1 MGDIDIEIT
10 GQAPKYSTNEDVAD
24 RRHTEKEKKSKPPE
38 VVGPITIFRYAD
50 GLDIT
55 LMVFGTIAAVIN
67 GVCLPLMSL
76 VFGEMSDGFVSG
88 CISQENL
95 SSSLNCN
102 QSQVP
107 FEEQMTMFA
116 LYYVGIGVT
125 ALVFGYLQISFWVLA
140 AARQT
145 KKIRKTF
152 FHAILGQELSWFDVS
167 NSGELN
173 TRLNEDINKIN
184 DGIGD
189 KVVQLFQNMSTFIVG
204 IVIGFVKGWKL
215 TLVILATSPLVMM
228 SAAFFS
234 KMIITL
240 TSKELTAYAKAGAVA
255 EEVLSSVRT
264 VVAFGGQ
271 EKEINRYTSKLGEA
285 KVLGIKKAIASK
297 LSLGFL
303 YLIINGCYGLG
314 FWYGTTLILDE
325 NTDYTIG
332 TVLAVFFCVTFSSY
346 CLGTAAPHFETFSIA
361 RGAAFKIFKI
371 IDQKPAID
379 SFSSDGHKLDHIKG
393 ILEFNNVQFSYPS
406 RPDVQVLK
414 GLTLKIDCGQT
425 VALVGS
431 SGCGKSTTVQLLQ
444 RFYDPQEGVIT
455 VDGHDIKSLNVRH
468 YREFIGVVSQEP
480 VLFGTTIRNNIRYGR
495 EDVTD
500 EEIENAA
507 KEANAYNFIMDFPDK
522 FNTLVGERG
531 AQMSGGQKQRIAIA
545 RALVRNPKILLL
557 DEATS
562 ALDTESESVVQAAL
576 EKASKGRT
584 TLVIAHRLSTIRT
597 ANLIVAIADGAVAEE
612 GTHVE
617 LMAKRGLYYSLAT
630 AQSIKTTENSEES
643 TETMTI
649 KDHEEASPINGL
661 ISKRA
666 SIKHIPEKGAEEE
679 ATPEEQDLPKVS
691 FLQLFRLNKS
701 EWPFILLGTLAAII
715 NGAGHPIFCIIFAKI
730 ITIFSIKDDTERIQ
744 HEANIFSIIFAV
756 IGVVY
761 FIACFLQGF
770 LYGRSGEILTMR
782 LRHMA
787 FKAMLRQDISWFDDK
802 KNSTGALTTRLAT
815 DAAQIQTAT
824 GSRLGVIAQ
833 NISSMGLSA
842 IISFIYGWEMTLLI
856 LVMAPVLAVTGMLE
870 TSALIGFANQD
881 KKELQQ
887 AGKVATE
894 AVENI
899 RTVVSLTRENTFEQ
913 MYEENLQKPYRNA
926 QKKAQIYGSCYA
938 FSQAF
943 MYFTYAAGFRF
954 GAYLITVGRMTPEGV
969 FTVFSAI
976 TYGAMAL
983 GEMLTFA
990 PEYAKAKSGA
1000 AHLFAL
1006 FERTPAIDSYSQEGD
1021 KPATFKGNLEF
1032 CEVSFTYSSRPDVPI
1047 LQGLSLQI
1055 ERGQTVAFVG
1065 SSGCGKSTSVQLLQ
1079 RFYDPLTGQVLFD
1092 GIDAKH
1098 LNIQWLRSQI
1108 GIVSQEPVLFDCS
1121 IAENIAYG
1129 DNSRNVPLDDIQEVA
1144 KAANIHSFIEEL
1156 PEKYNTRVGNK
1167 GTQLSG
1173 GQKQRIAIA
1182 RALLRQPKL
1191 LLLDEATSALDNAS
1205 EKVVQ
1210 QALDQARKG
1219 RTCIVIAHR
1228 LSTVQNADVIV
1239 VINNGKIIEQGT
1251 HHQLMAKREAYF
1263 NLVNAQTQL

>member
-1 MGDIDIEIT
+1 FYLSGDT
-10 GQAPKYSTNEDVAD
+10 
-24 RRHTEKEKKSKPPE
+24 KKKKKKANHLKLL
-38 VVGPITIFRYAD
+38 FRYAD

-55 LMVFGTIAAVIN
+55 LMVFGTIAAVLN

-76 VFGEMSDGFVSG
+76 VFGEMSDGFLP
-88 CISQENL
+88 Q
-95 SSSLNCN
+95 LN
-102 QSQVP
+102 
-107 FEEQMTMFA
+107 FIYLFIFLRFA
-116 LYYVGIGVT
+116 LYYVGIGAT

-152 FHAILGQELSWFDVS
+152 FHAILGQELSWFDTS

-173 TRLNEDINKIN
+173 TRLTEDINKIN

-189 KVVQLFQNMSTFIVG
+189 KVAQLFQNMSTFTVG
-204 IVIGFVKGWKL
+204 IVIGFLKGWKL
-215 TLVILATSPLVMM
+215 TLVILSTSPLVVL
-228 SAAFFS
+228 SAAFCS

-271 EKEINRYTSKLGEA
+271 EKEINRYTSNLGEA
-285 KVLGIKKAIASK
+285 KNLGIKKAIASK
-297 LSLGFL
+297 LSVGFL

-325 NTDYTIG
+325 NTGYSIG
-332 TVLAVFFCVTFSSY
+332 TVLAVSVIFLHQS
-346 CLGTAAPHFETFSIA
+346 PHFETFSIA
-361 RGAAFKIFKI
+361 RGAAFKVFKI
-371 IDQKPAID
+371 IDQKPTID

-393 ILEFNNVQFSYPS
+393 TLEFNNVQFSYPS

-431 SGCGKSTTVQLLQ
+431 SGCGKSTMVQLLQ

-455 VDGHDIKSLNVRH
+455 VDGHDIKSLNLRH

-507 KEANAYNFIMDFPDK
+507 KEANAYDFIMEFPDK

-597 ANLIVAIADGAVAEE
+597 ANVIVAIADGAVAEV
-612 GTHVE
+612 GTHSE
-617 LMAKRGLYYSLAT
+617 LMEKRGLYYSLAT
-630 AQSIKTTENSEES
+630 AQSIKTEDHEES
-643 TETMTI
+643 TETITL
-649 KDHEEASPINGL
+649 KDHEEVFPINGL

-666 SIKHIPEKGAEEE
+666 SIKHVPQKEAEEE
-679 ATPEEQDLPKVS
+679 AEHLPKVS
-691 FLQLFRLNKS
+691 FLKLFRLNKS
-701 EWPFILLGTLAAII
+701 EWPFIALGTLAAVIS
-715 NGAGHPIFCIIFAKI
+715 GACHPIFSIIFAKI
-730 ITIFSIKDDTERIQ
+730 ITIFSIKDDPERIQ
-744 HEANIFSIIFAV
+744 HEANIFSITFAV
-756 IGVVY
+756 IGGVC
-761 FIACFLQGF
+761 FITWFLQGF

-787 FKAMLRQDISWFDDK
+787 FKAMLRQEISWFDDK
-802 KNSTGALTTRLAT
+802 KNNTGALTTRLAT
-815 DAAQIQTAT
+815 EAAQIQTAT

-833 NISSMGLSA
+833 NISSMGLSV

-870 TSALIGFANQD
+870 TSALTGFANRD
-881 KKELQQ
+881 KKELQR

-899 RTVVSLTRENTFEQ
+899 RTVASLTRESTFEQ

-943 MYFTYAAGFRF
+943 MYFTYAASFRL
-954 GAYLITVGRMTPEGV
+954 GAYLITKLLCFPSYR
-969 FTVFSAI
+969 VFSAI

-983 GEMLTFA
+983 GETLTFA

-1006 FERTPAIDSYSQEGD
+1006 FERTPAIDSYSQEGE
-1021 KPATFKGNLEF
+1021 KPATFRGGLEF
-1032 CEVSFTYSSRPDVPI
+1032 REVSFTYSSRPDVPI

-1092 GIDAKH
+1092 GINAKH

-1121 IAENIAYG
+1121 ITENIAYG
-1129 DNSRNVPLDDIQEVA
+1129 DNSRNVPLDEIQEVA

-1156 PEKYNTRVGNK
+1156 PEKYNTRVGDK

-1182 RALLRQPKL
+1182 RALLRQPKI
-1191 LLLDEATSALDNAS
+1191 LLLDEATSALDNES

-1251 HHQLMAKREAYF
+1251 HQQLMAKREAYF

>member
-1 MGDIDIEIT
+1 MEDIDIEIA
-10 GQAPKYSTNEDVAD
+10 GQAPKYSSNVDVDD
-24 RRHTEKEKKSKPPE
+24 RKHKEKEEKSKPSE
-38 VVGPITIFRYAD
+38 IVGPITIFRYAD

-55 LMVFGTIAAVIN
+55 LMVFGTIAAVLN

-88 CISQENL
+88 CISQESL
-95 SSSLNCN
+95 PSSLSCN

-107 FEEQMTMFA
+107 FEEQMTEFA
-116 LYYVGIGVT
+116 LYYVGIGTT

-152 FHAILGQELSWFDVS
+152 FHAILGQELSWFDSS

-173 TRLNEDINKIN
+173 TRLTEDINKIN

-189 KVVQLFQNMSTFIVG
+189 KVAQLFQNMSTFTVG
-204 IVIGFVKGWKL
+204 IVIGFLKGWKL
-215 TLVILATSPLVMM
+215 TLVILSTSPLVVL
-228 SAAFFS
+228 SAAFCS

-271 EKEINRYTSKLGEA
+271 EKEINRYTSNLGEA
-285 KVLGIKKAIASK
+285 KNLGIKKAIASK
-297 LSLGFL
+297 LSVGFL

-325 NTDYTIG
+325 NTGYSVG

-361 RGAAFKIFKI
+361 RGAAFKVFKI
-371 IDQKPAID
+371 IDQKPTID

-393 ILEFNNVQFSYPS
+393 ALEFNNVQFSYPS
-406 RPDVQVLK
+406 RPDVQ
-414 GLTLKIDCGQT
+414 
-425 VALVGS
+425 
-431 SGCGKSTTVQLLQ
+431 
-444 RFYDPQEGVIT
+444 IT
-455 VDGHDIKSLNVRH
+455 VDGHDIKSLNLRH

-507 KEANAYNFIMDFPDK
+507 KEANAYDFIMEFPDK

-597 ANLIVAIADGAVAEE
+597 ANVIVAIADGAVAEV
-612 GTHVE
+612 GTHSE
-617 LMAKRGLYYSLAT
+617 LMEKRGLYYSLAT
-630 AQSIKTTENSEES
+630 AQSIKTEDHEES
-643 TETMTI
+643 TETITL
-649 KDHEEASPINGL
+649 KDHEEAFPINGL
-661 ISKRA
+661 ISNRA
-666 SIKHIPEKGAEEE
+666 SIKHVPQKEAEEE
-679 ATPEEQDLPKVS
+679 AAPEEEHLPKVS
-691 FLQLFRLNKS
+691 FLKLFRLNKS
-701 EWPFILLGTLAAII
+701 EWPFIALGTLAAVIS
-715 NGAGHPIFCIIFAKI
+715 GACHPIFSIIFAKI
-730 ITIFSIKDDTERIQ
+730 ITIFSIKDDPERIR
-744 HEANIFSIIFAV
+744 HEANIFSITFAV
-756 IGVVY
+756 IGGVC
-761 FIACFLQGF
+761 FITWFLQGF

-787 FKAMLRQDISWFDDK
+787 FKAMLRQEISWFDDK
-802 KNSTGALTTRLAT
+802 KNNTGALTTRLAT
-815 DAAQIQTAT
+815 EAAQIQTAT

-833 NISSMGLSA
+833 NISSMGLSV

-870 TSALIGFANQD
+870 TSALTGFANRD
-881 KKELQQ
+881 KKELQR

-899 RTVVSLTRENTFEQ
+899 RTVASLTRESTFEQ

-943 MYFTYAAGFRF
+943 MYFTYAASFRF

-983 GEMLTFA
+983 GETLTFA

-1006 FERTPAIDSYSQEGD
+1006 FERTPAIDSYSQEGE
-1021 KPATFKGNLEF
+1021 KPATFRGGLEF
-1032 CEVSFTYSSRPDVPI
+1032 REVSFTYSSRPDVPI

-1092 GIDAKH
+1092 GINAKH

-1129 DNSRNVPLDDIQEVA
+1129 DNSRNVPLDEIQEVA

-1156 PEKYNTRVGNK
+1156 PEKYNTRVGDK

-1182 RALLRQPKL
+1182 RALLRQPKI
-1191 LLLDEATSALDNAS
+1191 LLLDEATSALDNES

-1251 HHQLMAKREAYF
+1251 HQQLMAKREAYF

>member
-1 MGDIDIEIT
+1 
-10 GQAPKYSTNEDVAD
+10 
-24 RRHTEKEKKSKPPE
+24 
-38 VVGPITIFRYAD
+38 
-50 GLDIT
+50 
-55 LMVFGTIAAVIN
+55 MVFGTIAAVLN

-88 CISQENL
+88 FPFLPSCHNL
-95 SSSLNCN
+95 I
-102 QSQVP
+102 
-107 FEEQMTMFA
+107 FFFKGFA
-116 LYYVGIGVT
+116 LYYVGIGTT

-152 FHAILGQELSWFDVS
+152 FHAILGQELSWFDSS

-173 TRLNEDINKIN
+173 TRLTEDINKIN

-189 KVVQLFQNMSTFIVG
+189 KVAQLFQNMSTFTVG
-204 IVIGFVKGWKL
+204 IVIGFLKGWKL
-215 TLVILATSPLVMM
+215 TLVILSTSPLVVL
-228 SAAFFS
+228 SAAFCS

-271 EKEINRYTSKLGEA
+271 EKEINRYTSNLGEA
-285 KVLGIKKAIASK
+285 KNLGIKKAIASK
-297 LSLGFL
+297 LSVGFL

-325 NTDYTIG
+325 NTGYSVG
-332 TVLAVFFCVTFSSY
+332 TVLAVSVIFLHQFCFTS
-346 CLGTAAPHFETFSIA
+346 TN
-361 RGAAFKIFKI
+361 
-371 IDQKPAID
+371 KPTID

-393 ILEFNNVQFSYPS
+393 ALEFNNVQFSYPS

-431 SGCGKSTTVQLLQ
+431 SGCGKSTMVQLLQ

-455 VDGHDIKSLNVRH
+455 VDGHDIKSLNLRH

-507 KEANAYNFIMDFPDK
+507 KEANAYDFIMEFPDK

-597 ANLIVAIADGAVAEE
+597 ANVIVAIADGAVAEV
-612 GTHVE
+612 GTHSE
-617 LMAKRGLYYSLAT
+617 LMEKRGLYYSLAA
-630 AQSIKTTENSEES
+630 AQVPY
-643 TETMTI
+643 
-649 KDHEEASPINGL
+649 KDTKE
-661 ISKRA
+661 
-666 SIKHIPEKGAEEE
+666 
-679 ATPEEQDLPKVS
+679 
-691 FLQLFRLNKS
+691 
-701 EWPFILLGTLAAII
+701 
-715 NGAGHPIFCIIFAKI
+715 
-730 ITIFSIKDDTERIQ
+730 
-744 HEANIFSIIFAV
+744 
-756 IGVVY
+756 
-761 FIACFLQGF
+761 
-770 LYGRSGEILTMR
+770 
-782 LRHMA
+782 
-787 FKAMLRQDISWFDDK
+787 ISWFDDK
-802 KNSTGALTTRLAT
+802 KNNTGALTTRLAT
-815 DAAQIQTAT
+815 EAAQIQTAT

-833 NISSMGLSA
+833 NISSMGLSV

-870 TSALIGFANQD
+870 TSALTGFANRD
-881 KKELQQ
+881 KKELQR

-899 RTVVSLTRENTFEQ
+899 RTVASLTRESTFEQ

-943 MYFTYAAGFRF
+943 MYFTYAASFRF

-983 GEMLTFA
+983 GETLTFA

-1006 FERTPAIDSYSQEGD
+1006 FERTPAIDSYSQEGE
-1021 KPATFKGNLEF
+1021 KPATFRGGLEF
-1032 CEVSFTYSSRPDVPI
+1032 REVSFTYSSRPDVPI

-1092 GIDAKH
+1092 GINAKH

-1129 DNSRNVPLDDIQEVA
+1129 DNSRNVPLDEIQEVA

-1156 PEKYNTRVGNK
+1156 PEKYNTRVGDK

-1182 RALLRQPKL
+1182 RALLRQPKI
-1191 LLLDEATSALDNAS
+1191 LLLDEATSALDNES

-1251 HHQLMAKREAYF
+1251 HQQLMAKREAYF

>member
-1 MGDIDIEIT
+1 FYLSGDT
-10 GQAPKYSTNEDVAD
+10 Q
-24 RRHTEKEKKSKPPE
+24 KKKKKANHLKSL
-38 VVGPITIFRYAD
+38 FRYAD

-55 LMVFGTIAAVIN
+55 LMVFGTIAAILN

-76 VFGEMSDGFVSG
+76 VFGEMSDGFLPQLK
-88 CISQENL
+88 IL
-95 SSSLNCN
+95 FFLR
-102 QSQVP
+102 
-107 FEEQMTMFA
+107 FA
-116 LYYVGIGVT
+116 LYYVGIGAT

-152 FHAILGQELSWFDVS
+152 FHAILGQELSWFDSS

-173 TRLNEDINKIN
+173 TRLTEDINKIN

-189 KVVQLFQNMSTFIVG
+189 KVAQLFQNMSTFTVG

-215 TLVILATSPLVMM
+215 TLVILSTSPLVVI
-228 SAAFFS
+228 SAAFCS

-271 EKEINRYTSKLGEA
+271 EKEINSKLGEA
-285 KVLGIKKAIASK
+285 KNLGIKKAIASK

-325 NTDYTIG
+325 NTGYSIG
-332 TVLAVFFCVTFSSY
+332 TVLAVSIFFCVTFSSY

-361 RGAAFKIFKI
+361 RGAAFKVFKI
-371 IDQKPAID
+371 IDQKPTID

-393 ILEFNNVQFSYPS
+393 TLEFNNVQFSYPS

-431 SGCGKSTTVQLLQ
+431 SGCGKSTMVQLLQ

-455 VDGHDIKSLNVRH
+455 VDGHDITSLNLRH

-507 KEANAYNFIMDFPDK
+507 KEANAYDFIMEFPDK

-597 ANLIVAIADGAVAEE
+597 ANVIVAIAGGAVAEV
-612 GTHVE
+612 GTHTE
-617 LMAKRGLYYSLAT
+617 LMEKRGLVKGFFVLVWVGLVGLWVFVLILKRFSSSVVN
-630 AQSIKTTENSEES
+630 QRNSSREIRTFLKGDVYQRLFQWEE
-643 TETMTI
+643 
-649 KDHEEASPINGL
+649 H
-661 ISKRA
+661 
-666 SIKHIPEKGAEEE
+666 
-679 ATPEEQDLPKVS
+679 LPKVS
-691 FLQLFRLNKS
+691 FLKLFRLNKS
-701 EWPFILLGTLAAII
+701 EWPFIALGTLAAVIS
-715 NGAGHPIFCIIFAKI
+715 GACHPIFSIIFAKI
-730 ITIFSIKDDTERIQ
+730 ITIFSIKDDPESIQ
-744 HEANIFSIIFAV
+744 HEANIFSITFAV
-756 IGVVY
+756 IGGVC
-761 FIACFLQGF
+761 FITWFLQGF

-787 FKAMLRQDISWFDDK
+787 FKAMLRQEISWFDDK
-802 KNSTGALTTRLAT
+802 KNNTGALTTRLAT
-815 DAAQIQTAT
+815 EAAQIQTAT

-833 NISSMGLSA
+833 NISSMGLSV

-870 TSALIGFANQD
+870 TSALTGFANRD
-881 KKELQQ
+881 KKELQR

-899 RTVVSLTRENTFEQ
+899 RTVASLTRESTFEQ

-943 MYFTYAAGFRF
+943 MYFTYAASFRF

-983 GEMLTFA
+983 GETLTFA

-1006 FERTPAIDSYSQEGD
+1006 FERTPAIDSYSEEGE
-1021 KPATFKGNLEF
+1021 KPATFRGGLEF
-1032 CEVSFTYSSRPDVPI
+1032 REVSFTYSSRPDVPI
-1047 LQGLSLQI
+1047 LQGLSLQV

-1079 RFYDPLTGQVLFD
+1079 RFYDPLTGQVLLD
-1092 GIDAKH
+1092 GINAKH

-1129 DNSRNVPLDDIQEVA
+1129 DNSRNVPLDEIQEVA

-1156 PEKYNTRVGNK
+1156 PEKYNTRVGDK

-1182 RALLRQPKL
+1182 RALLRQPKI
-1191 LLLDEATSALDNAS
+1191 LLLDEATSALDNES

-1228 LSTVQNADVIV
+1228 LSTVQNADLIV

-1251 HHQLMAKREAYF
+1251 HQQLMAKREAYF

>member
-1 MGDIDIEIT
+1 EI
-10 GQAPKYSTNEDVAD
+10 
-24 RRHTEKEKKSKPPE
+24 
-38 VVGPITIFRYAD
+38 VGPITIFRYAD

-55 LMVFGTIAAVIN
+55 LMVFGTIAAILN

-88 CISQENL
+88 LIINFGSL
-95 SSSLNCN
+95 SSKLP
-102 QSQVP
+102 QLKIL
-107 FEEQMTMFA
+107 FFLRFA
-116 LYYVGIGVT
+116 LYYVGIGAT

-152 FHAILGQELSWFDVS
+152 FHAILGQELSWFDSS

-173 TRLNEDINKIN
+173 TRLTEDINKIN

-189 KVVQLFQNMSTFIVG
+189 KVAQLFQNMSTFTVG

-215 TLVILATSPLVMM
+215 TLVILSTSPLVVI
-228 SAAFFS
+228 SAAFCS

-271 EKEINRYTSKLGEA
+271 EKEINRSDSLNREA
-285 KVLGIKKAIASK
+285 KNLGIKKAIASK

-325 NTDYTIG
+325 NTGYSIG
-332 TVLAVFFCVTFSSY
+332 TVLAVSIFFCVTFSSY

-361 RGAAFKIFKI
+361 RGAAFKVFKI
-371 IDQKPAID
+371 IDQKPTID

-393 ILEFNNVQFSYPS
+393 TLEFNNVQFSYPS

-431 SGCGKSTTVQLLQ
+431 SGCGKSTMVQLLQ

-455 VDGHDIKSLNVRH
+455 VDGHDITSLNLRH

-507 KEANAYNFIMDFPDK
+507 KEANAYDFIMEFPDK

-597 ANLIVAIADGAVAEE
+597 ANVIVAIAGGAVAEV
-612 GTHVE
+612 GTHTE
-617 LMAKRGLYYSLAT
+617 LMEKRGLYYSLAT
-630 AQSIKTTENSEES
+630 AQSIKTE
-643 TETMTI
+643 
-649 KDHEEASPINGL
+649 DHEESIETIALKDQEEVFPINGL

-666 SIKHIPEKGAEEE
+666 SIKHVPQKEAEEE
-679 ATPEEQDLPKVS
+679 AAPEEEHLPKVS
-691 FLQLFRLNKS
+691 FLKLFRLNKS
-701 EWPFILLGTLAAII
+701 EWPFIALGTLAAVIS
-715 NGAGHPIFCIIFAKI
+715 GACHPIFSIIFAKI
-730 ITIFSIKDDTERIQ
+730 ITSIQ
-744 HEANIFSIIFAV
+744 HEANIFSITFAV
-756 IGVVY
+756 IGTTVL
-761 FIACFLQGF
+761 FFLQGF

-787 FKAMLRQDISWFDDK
+787 FKAMLRQEISWFDDK
-802 KNSTGALTTRLAT
+802 KNNTGALTTRLAT
-815 DAAQIQTAT
+815 EAAQIQTAT

-833 NISSMGLSA
+833 NISSMGLSV

-870 TSALIGFANQD
+870 TSALTGFANRD
-881 KKELQQ
+881 KKELQR

-899 RTVVSLTRENTFEQ
+899 RTVASLTRESTFEQ

-943 MYFTYAAGFRF
+943 MYFTYAASFRF

-983 GEMLTFA
+983 GETLTFA

-1006 FERTPAIDSYSQEGD
+1006 FERTPAIDSYSEEGE
-1021 KPATFKGNLEF
+1021 KPKSFGGLEF
-1032 CEVSFTYSSRPDVPI
+1032 REVSFTYSSRPDVPI
-1047 LQGLSLQI
+1047 LQGLSLQV

-1079 RFYDPLTGQVLFD
+1079 RFYDPLTGQVLLD
-1092 GIDAKH
+1092 GINAKH

-1129 DNSRNVPLDDIQEVA
+1129 DNSRNVPLDEIQEVA

-1156 PEKYNTRVGNK
+1156 PEKYNTRVGDK

-1182 RALLRQPKL
+1182 RALLRQPKI
-1191 LLLDEATSALDNAS
+1191 LLLDEATSALDNES

-1228 LSTVQNADVIV
+1228 LSTVQNADLIV

-1251 HHQLMAKREAYF
+1251 HQQLMAKREAYF

>member
-1 MGDIDIEIT
+1 
-10 GQAPKYSTNEDVAD
+10 
-24 RRHTEKEKKSKPPE
+24 
-38 VVGPITIFRYAD
+38 
-50 GLDIT
+50 
-55 LMVFGTIAAVIN
+55 MVFGTIAAVLN

-88 CISQENL
+88 LIINFGL
-95 SSSLNCN
+95 TSSCE
-102 QSQVP
+102 V
-107 FEEQMTMFA
+107 FA
-116 LYYVGIGVT
+116 LYYVGIGAT

-152 FHAILGQELSWFDVS
+152 FHAILGQELSWFDTS

-173 TRLNEDINKIN
+173 TRLTEDINKIN

-189 KVVQLFQNMSTFIVG
+189 KVAQLFQNMSTFTVG
-204 IVIGFVKGWKL
+204 IVIGFLKGWKL
-215 TLVILATSPLVMM
+215 TLVILSTSPLVVL
-228 SAAFFS
+228 SAAFCS

-271 EKEINRYTSKLGEA
+271 EKEINRYTSNLGEA
-285 KVLGIKKAIASK
+285 KNLGIKKAIASK
-297 LSLGFL
+297 LSVGFL

-325 NTDYTIG
+325 NTGYSIG
-332 TVLAVFFCVTFSSY
+332 TVLAVSVIFLHQS
-346 CLGTAAPHFETFSIA
+346 APHFETFSIA
-361 RGAAFKIFKI
+361 RGAAFKVFKI
-371 IDQKPAID
+371 IDQKPTID

-393 ILEFNNVQFSYPS
+393 TLEFNNVQFSYPS

-431 SGCGKSTTVQLLQ
+431 SGCGKSTMVQLLQ

-455 VDGHDIKSLNVRH
+455 VDGHDIKSLNLRH

-507 KEANAYNFIMDFPDK
+507 KEANAYDFIMEFPDK

-597 ANLIVAIADGAVAEE
+597 ANVIVAIADGAVAEV
-612 GTHVE
+612 GTHSE
-617 LMAKRGLYYSLAT
+617 LMEKRGLYYSLAT
-630 AQSIKTTENSEES
+630 AQSIKTEDHEES
-643 TETMTI
+643 TETITL
-649 KDHEEASPINGL
+649 KDHEEVFPINGL

-666 SIKHIPEKGAEEE
+666 SIKHVPQKEAEEE
-679 ATPEEQDLPKVS
+679 EHLPKVS
-691 FLQLFRLNKS
+691 FLKLFRLNKS
-701 EWPFILLGTLAAII
+701 EWPFIALGTLAAVIS
-715 NGAGHPIFCIIFAKI
+715 GACHPIFSIIFAKI
-730 ITIFSIKDDTERIQ
+730 ITRIQ
-744 HEANIFSIIFAV
+744 HEANIFSITFAV
-756 IGVVY
+756 IGGVC
-761 FIACFLQGF
+761 FITWFLQGF

-787 FKAMLRQDISWFDDK
+787 FKAMLRQEISWFDDK
-802 KNSTGALTTRLAT
+802 KNNTGALTTRLAT
-815 DAAQIQTAT
+815 EAAQIQTAT

-833 NISSMGLSA
+833 NISSMGLSV

-870 TSALIGFANQD
+870 TSALTGFANRD
-881 KKELQQ
+881 KKELQR

-899 RTVVSLTRENTFEQ
+899 RTVASLTRESTFEQ

-943 MYFTYAAGFRF
+943 MYFTYAASFRL

-983 GEMLTFA
+983 GETLTFA

-1006 FERTPAIDSYSQEGD
+1006 FERTPAIDSYSQEGE
-1021 KPATFKGNLEF
+1021 KPVKFR
-1032 CEVSFTYSSRPDVPI
+1032 EVSFTYSSRPDVPI

-1092 GIDAKH
+1092 GINAKH

-1121 IAENIAYG
+1121 ITENIAYG
-1129 DNSRNVPLDDIQEVA
+1129 DNSRNVPLDEIQEVA

-1156 PEKYNTRVGNK
+1156 PEKYNTRVGDK

-1182 RALLRQPKL
+1182 RALLRQPKI
-1191 LLLDEATSALDNAS
+1191 LLLDEATSALDNES

-1251 HHQLMAKREAYF
+1251 HQQLMAKREAYF

>member
-1 MGDIDIEIT
+1 MEDIDIEIA
-10 GQAPKYSTNEDVAD
+10 GQAPKYSTNVDVDD
-24 RRHTEKEKKSKPPE
+24 RSHKEKEKKSKPPE
-38 VVGPITIFRYAD
+38 IVGPITIFRYAD

-55 LMVFGTIAAVIN
+55 LMVFGTIAAVVN

-88 CISQENL
+88 CTYQESL
-95 SSSLNCN
+95 SSDPLVCAL
-102 QSQVP
+102 
-107 FEEQMTMFA
+107 FA
-116 LYYVGIGVT
+116 LYYVGIGAT

-152 FHAILGQELSWFDVS
+152 FHAILGQELSWFDIS

-173 TRLNEDINKIN
+173 TRLTEDINKIN

-215 TLVILATSPLVMM
+215 TLVILATSPLVVI
-228 SAAFFS
+228 SAAFCS

-285 KVLGIKKAIASK
+285 KNLGIKKAIASK

-325 NTDYTIG
+325 SSGYTIG

-361 RGAAFKIFKI
+361 RGAAFKVFKI

-379 SFSSDGHKLDHIKG
+379 SFSSDGYKLDHIKG
-393 ILEFNNVQFSYPS
+393 TLEFNNIQFSYPS

-414 GLTLKIDCGQT
+414 GLSLKIDSGQT

-507 KEANAYNFIMDFPDK
+507 KEANAYDFIMGLPDK

-597 ANLIVAIADGAVAEE
+597 ANVIVAIADGAVAEE
-612 GTHVE
+612 GTHAE
-617 LMAKRGLYYSLAT
+617 LMAKRGVYYSLAT

-643 TETMTI
+643 TDTVAV
-649 KDHEEASPINGL
+649 KDNKEASPINGL

-666 SIKHIPEKGAEEE
+666 SIKHVPQK
-679 ATPEEQDLPKVS
+679 EQHLPKVS
-691 FLQLFRLNKS
+691 FLKLFRLNKS
-701 EWPFILLGTLAAII
+701 EWPFILLGTLAAVI
-715 NGAGHPIFCIIFAKI
+715 NGASHPIFSIIFAKI
-730 ITIFSIKDDTERIQ
+730 IFSIKDDPERIQ

-756 IGVVY
+756 IGGVC
-761 FIACFLQGF
+761 FITCFLQGF

-787 FKAMLRQDISWFDDK
+787 FKAMLQQEISWFDDK
-802 KNSTGALTTRLAT
+802 KNNTGALTTRLAT

-833 NISSMGLSA
+833 NISSMGLSV

-870 TSALIGFANQD
+870 TSALTGFANRD

-899 RTVVSLTRENTFEQ
+899 RTVASLTRENTFEQ

-943 MYFTYAAGFRF
+943 MYFTYAASFRF

-976 TYGAMAL
+976 AYGAMAL
-983 GEMLTFA
+983 GETLTFA

-1021 KPATFKGNLEF
+1021 KPATFKGSLEF
-1032 CEVSFTYSSRPDVPI
+1032 CDVSFTYSSRPDVPI
-1047 LQGLSLQI
+1047 LQGLSLQV

-1092 GIDAKH
+1092 GINAKC

-1129 DNSRNVPLDDIQEVA
+1129 DNSRNVPLDEIQEVA

-1156 PEKYNTRVGNK
+1156 PEKYNTRVGDK

-1182 RALLRQPKL
+1182 RALLRQPKI
-1191 LLLDEATSALDNAS
+1191 LLLDEATSALDNES
-1205 EKVVQ
+1205 EKMVQ

-1251 HHQLMAKREAYF
+1251 HNQLMAKREAYF
-1263 NLVNAQTQL
+1263 NLVNTQAQL

>member
-1 MGDIDIEIT
+1 E
-10 GQAPKYSTNEDVAD
+10 
-24 RRHTEKEKKSKPPE
+24 
-38 VVGPITIFRYAD
+38 IFRYAD

-55 LMVFGTIAAVIN
+55 LMVFGTIAALLN

-76 VFGEMSDGFVSG
+76 VFGEMSDGFE
-88 CISQENL
+88 CDMENIVCHNL
-95 SSSLNCN
+95 KYFFFYLR
-102 QSQVP
+102 
-107 FEEQMTMFA
+107 FA
-116 LYYVGIGVT
+116 LYYVGIGAT

-152 FHAILGQELSWFDVS
+152 FHAILGQELSWFDSS

-173 TRLNEDINKIN
+173 TRLTEDINKIN

-189 KVVQLFQNMSTFIVG
+189 KVAQLFQNMSTFTVG
-204 IVIGFVKGWKL
+204 IVIGFIKGWKL
-215 TLVILATSPLVMM
+215 TLVILSTSPLVVL
-228 SAAFFS
+228 SAAFCS

-271 EKEINRYTSKLGEA
+271 EKEINSKLGEA
-285 KVLGIKKAIASK
+285 KNLGIKKAIASK

-325 NTDYTIG
+325 NTGYSIG

-361 RGAAFKIFKI
+361 RGAAFKVFKI
-371 IDQKPAID
+371 IDQKPNID

-393 ILEFNNVQFSYPS
+393 ALEFNNVQFSYPS

-431 SGCGKSTTVQLLQ
+431 SGCGKSTMVQLLQ
-444 RFYDPQEGVIT
+444 RFYDPQEGMIT
-455 VDGHDIKSLNVRH
+455 VDGHDIKSLNLRH

-507 KEANAYNFIMDFPDK
+507 KEANAYDFIMEFPDK

-597 ANLIVAIADGAVAEE
+597 ANVIVALADGAVAEV
-612 GTHVE
+612 GTHSE
-617 LMAKRGLYYSLAT
+617 LMEKRGLYYSLAT
-630 AQSIKTTENSEES
+630 AQVPY
-643 TETMTI
+643 
-649 KDHEEASPINGL
+649 KDTKAFLNL
-661 ISKRA
+661 ISHGSQWKLRGITA
-666 SIKHIPEKGAEEE
+666 
-679 ATPEEQDLPKVS
+679 QDWALWKKEHLPKVS
-691 FLQLFRLNKS
+691 FLKLFRLNKS
-701 EWPFILLGTLAAII
+701 EWPFIALGTLAAVIS
-715 NGAGHPIFCIIFAKI
+715 GACHPIFSIIFAKI
-730 ITIFSIKDDTERIQ
+730 ITVSIFSIKDDPERIQ
-744 HEANIFSIIFAV
+744 HKANIFSITFAV
-756 IGVVY
+756 IGGVC
-761 FIACFLQGF
+761 FITWFLQGL

-787 FKAMLRQDISWFDDK
+787 FKAMLRQEISWFDDK
-802 KNSTGALTTRLAT
+802 KNNTGALTTRLAT
-815 DAAQIQTAT
+815 EAAQIQTAT
-824 GSRLGVIAQ
+824 GTRLGVIAQ
-833 NISSMGLSA
+833 NISSMGLSVV
-842 IISFIYGWEMTLLI
+842 ISFIYGWEMTLLI

-870 TSALIGFANQD
+870 TSALTGFANRD
-881 KKELQQ
+881 KKELQR

-899 RTVVSLTRENTFEQ
+899 RTVASLTRESAFEQ

-943 MYFTYAAGFRF
+943 MYFTYAASFRF

-976 TYGAMAL
+976 AYGSMAL
-983 GEMLTFA
+983 GETLTFA

-1006 FERTPAIDSYSQEGD
+1006 FERTPAIDSYSQEGE
-1021 KPATFKGNLEF
+1021 KPATFRGGLEF
-1032 CEVSFTYSSRPDVPI
+1032 REVSFTYSSRPDVPI

-1092 GIDAKH
+1092 GINAKH

-1129 DNSRNVPLDDIQEVA
+1129 DNSRNVPLDEIQEVA

-1156 PEKYNTRVGNK
+1156 PEKYNTRVGDK

-1182 RALLRQPKL
+1182 RALLRQPKI
-1191 LLLDEATSALDNAS
+1191 LLLDEATSALDNES

-1239 VINNGKIIEQGT
+1239 VINNGKVIEQGT
-1251 HHQLMAKREAYF
+1251 HQQLMAKHEAYF
-1263 NLVNAQTQL
+1263 NLVNTALKEG

>member
-1 MGDIDIEIT
+1 WSNHNCKQEYTYNGSNYM
-10 GQAPKYSTNEDVAD
+10 V
-24 RRHTEKEKKSKPPE
+24 
-38 VVGPITIFRYAD
+38 FRYAD

-55 LMVFGTIAAVIN
+55 LMVFGTIAALLN
-67 GVCLPLMSL
+67 GICLPLMSL

-88 CISQENL
+88 CISQE
-95 SSSLNCN
+95 SLLELKLFVIVILLKLNEYT
-102 QSQVP
+102 SRKL
-107 FEEQMTMFA
+107 FA
-116 LYYVGIGVT
+116 LYYVGIGAT

-152 FHAILGQELSWFDVS
+152 FHAILGQELSWFDSS

-173 TRLNEDINKIN
+173 TRLTEDINKIN

-189 KVVQLFQNMSTFIVG
+189 KVAQLFQNMSTFTVG

-215 TLVILATSPLVMM
+215 TLVILSTSPLVVL
-228 SAAFFS
+228 SAAFCS

-285 KVLGIKKAIASK
+285 KNLGIKKAIASK

-325 NTDYTIG
+325 NTGYSIG

-361 RGAAFKIFKI
+361 RGAAFKVFKI
-371 IDQKPAID
+371 IDQKPTID

-393 ILEFNNVQFSYPS
+393 ALEFNNVQFSYPS

-431 SGCGKSTTVQLLQ
+431 SGCGKSTMVQLLQ

-455 VDGHDIKSLNVRH
+455 VDGHDIKSLNLRH

-507 KEANAYNFIMDFPDK
+507 KEANAYDFIMEFPDK

-597 ANLIVAIADGAVAEE
+597 ANVIVAIADGAVAEV
-612 GTHVE
+612 GTHSE
-617 LMAKRGLYYSLAT
+617 LMEKRGLYYSLAT
-630 AQSIKTTENSEES
+630 AQVPY
-643 TETMTI
+643 
-649 KDHEEASPINGL
+649 KDTKAL
-661 ISKRA
+661 A
-666 SIKHIPEKGAEEE
+666 SIKHVPQKKAEEE
-679 ATPEEQDLPKVS
+679 AAPEEEHLPKVS
-691 FLQLFRLNKS
+691 FLKLFRLNKS
-701 EWPFILLGTLAAII
+701 EWPFIALGTLAAVIS
-715 NGAGHPIFCIIFAKI
+715 GACHPIFSIIFAKI
-730 ITIFSIKDDTERIQ
+730 ITVS
-744 HEANIFSIIFAV
+744 HEANIFSITFAV
-756 IGVVY
+756 IGGVC
-761 FIACFLQGF
+761 FITWFLQGF

-787 FKAMLRQDISWFDDK
+787 FKAMLQQEISWFDDK
-802 KNSTGALTTRLAT
+802 KNNTGALTTRLAT
-815 DAAQIQTAT
+815 EAAQIQTAT
-824 GSRLGVIAQ
+824 GTRLGVIAQ
-833 NISSMGLSA
+833 NISSMGLSV

-870 TSALIGFANQD
+870 TSALTGFANRD
-881 KKELQQ
+881 KKELQR

-899 RTVVSLTRENTFEQ
+899 RTVASLTRESTFEQ

-943 MYFTYAAGFRF
+943 MYFTYAASFRF

-976 TYGAMAL
+976 AYGAMAL
-983 GEMLTFA
+983 GETLTFA

-1006 FERTPAIDSYSQEGD
+1006 FERTPAIDSYSQEGE
-1021 KPATFKGNLEF
+1021 KPVKPFGGLEF
-1032 CEVSFTYSSRPDVPI
+1032 REVSFTYSSRPDVPI

-1092 GIDAKH
+1092 GINAKH

-1129 DNSRNVPLDDIQEVA
+1129 DNSRNVPLDEIQEVA

-1156 PEKYNTRVGNK
+1156 PEKYNTRVGDK

-1182 RALLRQPKL
+1182 RALLRQPKI
-1191 LLLDEATSALDNAS
+1191 LLLDEATSALDNES

-1251 HHQLMAKREAYF
+1251 HQQLMAKREAYF

>member
-1 MGDIDIEIT
+1 EI
-10 GQAPKYSTNEDVAD
+10 
-24 RRHTEKEKKSKPPE
+24 
-38 VVGPITIFRYAD
+38 VGPITIFRYAD

-55 LMVFGTIAAVIN
+55 LMVFGTIAAVLN

-88 CISQENL
+88 CISQESLLPFLPSCHNL
-95 SSSLNCN
+95 I
-102 QSQVP
+102 
-107 FEEQMTMFA
+107 FFFKGFA
-116 LYYVGIGVT
+116 LYYVGIGTT

-152 FHAILGQELSWFDVS
+152 FHAILGQELSWFDSS

-173 TRLNEDINKIN
+173 TRLTEDINKIN

-189 KVVQLFQNMSTFIVG
+189 KVAQLFQNMSTFTVG
-204 IVIGFVKGWKL
+204 IVIGFLKGWKL
-215 TLVILATSPLVMM
+215 TLVILSTSPLVVL
-228 SAAFFS
+228 SAAFCS

-271 EKEINRYTSKLGEA
+271 EKEINRYTSNLGEA
-285 KVLGIKKAIASK
+285 KNLGIKKAIASK
-297 LSLGFL
+297 LSVGFL

-325 NTDYTIG
+325 NTGYSVG
-332 TVLAVFFCVTFSSY
+332 TVLAVSAIMISPSLNCAFVNYLLKFYF
-346 CLGTAAPHFETFSIA
+346 FSIP
-361 RGAAFKIFKI
+361 
-371 IDQKPAID
+371 QKPTID

-393 ILEFNNVQFSYPS
+393 ALEFNNVQFSYPS

-431 SGCGKSTTVQLLQ
+431 SGCGKSTMVQLLQ
-444 RFYDPQEGVIT
+444 RFYDPQ
-455 VDGHDIKSLNVRH
+455 KKH

-507 KEANAYNFIMDFPDK
+507 KEANAYDFIMEFPDK

-597 ANLIVAIADGAVAEE
+597 ANVIVAIADGAVAEV
-612 GTHVE
+612 GTHSE
-617 LMAKRGLYYSLAT
+617 LMEKRGLYYSLAA
-630 AQSIKTTENSEES
+630 AQVPY
-643 TETMTI
+643 
-649 KDHEEASPINGL
+649 KD
-661 ISKRA
+661 
-666 SIKHIPEKGAEEE
+666 
-679 ATPEEQDLPKVS
+679 TKVLLRNC
-691 FLQLFRLNKS
+691 FKILRMKS
-701 EWPFILLGTLAAII
+701 
-715 NGAGHPIFCIIFAKI
+715 
-730 ITIFSIKDDTERIQ
+730 S
-744 HEANIFSIIFAV
+744 
-756 IGVVY
+756 
-761 FIACFLQGF
+761 
-770 LYGRSGEILTMR
+770 LYQT
-782 LRHMA
+782 
-787 FKAMLRQDISWFDDK
+787 
-802 KNSTGALTTRLAT
+802 LTTRLAT
-815 DAAQIQTAT
+815 EAAQIQTAT

-833 NISSMGLSA
+833 NISSMGLSV

-870 TSALIGFANQD
+870 TSALTGFANRD
-881 KKELQQ
+881 KKELQR

-899 RTVVSLTRENTFEQ
+899 RTVASLTRESTFEQ

-943 MYFTYAAGFRF
+943 MYFTYAASFRF

-983 GEMLTFA
+983 GETLTFA

-1006 FERTPAIDSYSQEGD
+1006 FERTPAIDSYSQEGE
-1021 KPATFKGNLEF
+1021 KPVKFR
-1032 CEVSFTYSSRPDVPI
+1032 EVSFTYSSRPDVPI

-1092 GIDAKH
+1092 GINAKH

-1129 DNSRNVPLDDIQEVA
+1129 DNSRNVPLDEIQEVA

-1156 PEKYNTRVGNK
+1156 PEKYNTRVGDK

-1182 RALLRQPKL
+1182 RALLRQPKI
-1191 LLLDEATSALDNAS
+1191 LLLDEATSALDNES

-1251 HHQLMAKREAYF
+1251 HQQLMAKREAYF

>member
-1 MGDIDIEIT
+1 MEDFDIEIA
-10 GQAPKYSTNEDVAD
+10 GQAPKYSTNVVVDD
-24 RRHTEKEKKSKPPE
+24 SRHKEKEEKSKPPE
-38 VVGPITIFRYAD
+38 IVGPITIFRYAD

-55 LMVFGTIAAVIN
+55 LMIFGTIAAVLN

-76 VFGEMSDGFVSG
+76 VFGEMSDSFVSG
-88 CISQENL
+88 CISEESL
-95 SSSLNCN
+95 PSSVNCS

-107 FEEQMTMFA
+107 FEEQMTEFA

-152 FHAILGQELSWFDVS
+152 FHAILGQELSWFDSS

-173 TRLNEDINKIN
+173 TRLTEDINKIN

-189 KVVQLFQNMSTFIVG
+189 KVAQLFQNMSTFTVG

-215 TLVILATSPLVMM
+215 TLVILSTSPLIVL
-228 SAAFFS
+228 SAAFCS

-285 KVLGIKKAIASK
+285 KNLGIKKAIASK
-297 LSLGFL
+297 LSVGFL

-325 NTDYTIG
+325 NTGYSIG

-361 RGAAFKIFKI
+361 RGAAFKVFKI
-371 IDQKPAID
+371 IDQKPTID

-393 ILEFNNVQFSYPS
+393 TLEFNNVQFSYPS

-425 VALVGS
+425 VSLVGS
-431 SGCGKSTTVQLLQ
+431 SGCGKSTMVQLLQ

-455 VDGHDIKSLNVRH
+455 VDGHDIKSLNLRH

-507 KEANAYNFIMDFPDK
+507 KEANAYDFIMEFPDK

-597 ANLIVAIADGAVAEE
+597 ANVIVAIAGGAVAEV
-612 GTHVE
+612 GTHTE
-617 LMAKRGLYYSLAT
+617 LMEKRGLYYSLAT
-630 AQSIKTTENSEES
+630 AQSIKTEDHEES
-643 TETMTI
+643 TETITL
-649 KDHEEASPINGL
+649 KDQEEVFPINGL

-666 SIKHIPEKGAEEE
+666 SIKHVPQKEAEEE
-679 ATPEEQDLPKVS
+679 AAPEEAHLPKVS
-691 FLQLFRLNKS
+691 FLKLFRLNKP
-701 EWPFILLGTLAAII
+701 EWPFIALGTLAAVIS
-715 NGAGHPIFCIIFAKI
+715 GACHPIFSIIFAKI
-730 ITIFSIKDDTERIQ
+730 VTIFSIKDDPERIQ
-744 HEANIFSIIFAV
+744 HEANIFSITFAV
-756 IGVVY
+756 IGGVC
-761 FIACFLQGF
+761 FIAWFLQGF

-787 FKAMLRQDISWFDDK
+787 FKAMLRQEISWFDDK
-802 KNSTGALTTRLAT
+802 KNNTGALTTRLAT
-815 DAAQIQTAT
+815 EAAQIQTAT
-824 GSRLGVIAQ
+824 GTRLGVIAQ
-833 NISSMGLSA
+833 NISSMGLSV

-870 TSALIGFANQD
+870 TSALTGFANRD

-899 RTVVSLTRENTFEQ
+899 KTVASLTRESTFEQ

-943 MYFTYAAGFRF
+943 MYFTYAASFRF

-983 GEMLTFA
+983 GETLTFA

-1006 FERTPAIDSYSQEGD
+1006 FERTPAIDSYSQEGE
-1021 KPATFKGNLEF
+1021 KPATFKGGLEF
-1032 CEVSFTYSSRPDVPI
+1032 REVSFTYSSRPDVPI

-1055 ERGQTVAFVG
+1055 ERGQTMAFVG

-1092 GIDAKH
+1092 GINAKH

-1129 DNSRNVPLDDIQEVA
+1129 DNSRNVPLDEIREVA

-1156 PEKYNTRVGNK
+1156 PEKYNTRVGDK

-1182 RALLRQPKL
+1182 RALLRQPKI
-1191 LLLDEATSALDNAS
+1191 LLLDEATSALDNES

-1251 HHQLMAKREAYF
+1251 HQQLMAKREAYF

>member
-1 MGDIDIEIT
+1 MEDIDIEIA
-10 GQAPKYSTNEDVAD
+10 GQAPKYSTNVDVDD
-24 RRHTEKEKKSKPPE
+24 RSHKEKEKKSKPPE
-38 VVGPITIFRYAD
+38 IVGPITIFRYAD

-55 LMVFGTIAAVIN
+55 LMVFGTIAAVVN

-88 CISQENL
+88 CTYQE
-95 SSSLNCN
+95 SLCKETILCFF
-102 QSQVP
+102 V
-107 FEEQMTMFA
+107 FA
-116 LYYVGIGVT
+116 LYYVGIGAT

-152 FHAILGQELSWFDVS
+152 FHAILGQELSWFDIS

-173 TRLNEDINKIN
+173 TRLTEDINKIN

-215 TLVILATSPLVMM
+215 TLVILATSPLVVI
-228 SAAFFS
+228 SAAFCS

-285 KVLGIKKAIASK
+285 KNLGIKKAIASK

-325 NTDYTIG
+325 SSGYTIG
-332 TVLAVFFCVTFSSY
+332 TVFFCVTFSSY

-361 RGAAFKIFKI
+361 RGAAFKVFKI

-379 SFSSDGHKLDHIKG
+379 SFSSDGYKLDHIKG
-393 ILEFNNVQFSYPS
+393 TLEFNNIQFSYPS

-414 GLTLKIDCGQT
+414 GLSLKIDSGQT

-507 KEANAYNFIMDFPDK
+507 KEANAYDFIMGLPDK

-597 ANLIVAIADGAVAEE
+597 ANVIVAIADGAVAEE
-612 GTHVE
+612 GTHAE
-617 LMAKRGLYYSLAT
+617 LMAKRGVYYSLAT
-630 AQSIKTTENSEES
+630 AQGRVQSVILVPNFNV
-643 TETMTI
+643 
-649 KDHEEASPINGL
+649 DPCYQQNLCQNPDAPNLQH
-661 ISKRA
+661 
-666 SIKHIPEKGAEEE
+666 
-679 ATPEEQDLPKVS
+679 LPKVS
-691 FLQLFRLNKS
+691 FLKLFRLNKS
-701 EWPFILLGTLAAII
+701 EWPFILLGTLAAVI
-715 NGAGHPIFCIIFAKI
+715 NGASHP
-730 ITIFSIKDDTERIQ
+730 
-744 HEANIFSIIFAV
+744 IFSIIFAKIV
-756 IGVVY
+756 TLFCLVPL
-761 FIACFLQGF
+761 ALCTLQCCCCFLQGF

-787 FKAMLRQDISWFDDK
+787 FKAMLQQEISWFDDK
-802 KNSTGALTTRLAT
+802 KNNTGALTTRLAT

-833 NISSMGLSA
+833 NISSMGLSV

-870 TSALIGFANQD
+870 TSALTGFANRD

-899 RTVVSLTRENTFEQ
+899 RTVASLTRENTFEQ

-943 MYFTYAAGFRF
+943 MYFTYAASFRF

-976 TYGAMAL
+976 AYGAMAL
-983 GEMLTFA
+983 GETLTFA

-1021 KPATFKGNLEF
+1021 KPATFKGSLEF
-1032 CEVSFTYSSRPDVPI
+1032 CDVSFTYSSRPDVPI
-1047 LQGLSLQI
+1047 LQGLSLQV

-1092 GIDAKH
+1092 GINAKC

-1129 DNSRNVPLDDIQEVA
+1129 DNSRNVPLDEIQEVA

-1156 PEKYNTRVGNK
+1156 PEKYNTRVGDK

-1182 RALLRQPKL
+1182 RALLRQPKI
-1191 LLLDEATSALDNAS
+1191 LLLDEATSALDNES
-1205 EKVVQ
+1205 EKMVQ

-1251 HHQLMAKREAYF
+1251 HNQLMAKREAYF
-1263 NLVNAQTQL
+1263 NLVNTQAQTQNL

>member
-1 MGDIDIEIT
+1 MEDIDIEIA
-10 GQAPKYSTNEDVAD
+10 GQAPKYSTNVDVDD
-24 RRHTEKEKKSKPPE
+24 RRHKEKEEKSSPSE
-38 VVGPITIFRYAD
+38 IVGPITIFRYAD

-55 LMVFGTIAAVIN
+55 LMVFGTIAALLN

-88 CISQENL
+88 CISQESL
-95 SSSLNCN
+95 PSSLSCN

-107 FEEQMTMFA
+107 FEEQMTEFA
-116 LYYVGIGVT
+116 LYYVGIGAT

-152 FHAILGQELSWFDVS
+152 FHAILGQELSWFDSS

-173 TRLNEDINKIN
+173 TRLTEDINKIN

-189 KVVQLFQNMSTFIVG
+189 KVAQLFQNMSTFTVG

-215 TLVILATSPLVMM
+215 TLVILSTSPLVVL
-228 SAAFFS
+228 SAAFCS

-285 KVLGIKKAIASK
+285 KNLGIKKAIASK

-325 NTDYTIG
+325 NTGYSIG

-361 RGAAFKIFKI
+361 RGAAFKVFKI
-371 IDQKPAID
+371 IDQKPTID

-393 ILEFNNVQFSYPS
+393 ALEFNNVQFSYPS

-414 GLTLKIDCGQT
+414 GLTLKIDCGQM

-431 SGCGKSTTVQLLQ
+431 SGCGKSTMVQLLQ

-455 VDGHDIKSLNVRH
+455 VDGHNIKSLNLRR

-500 EEIENAA
+500 EEIETAA
-507 KEANAYNFIMDFPDK
+507 KEANAYDFIMEFPDK

-597 ANLIVAIADGAVAEE
+597 ANVIVAIADGAVAEV
-612 GTHVE
+612 GTHSE
-617 LMAKRGLYYSLAT
+617 LMEKRGLYYSLAT
-630 AQSIKTTENSEES
+630 AQSIKTEDHEES
-643 TETMTI
+643 TETLTL
-649 KDHEEASPINGL
+649 KDHEEVFPINGL

-666 SIKHIPEKGAEEE
+666 SLKHVPQKEAEEE
-679 ATPEEQDLPKVS
+679 AAPEEEHLPKVS
-691 FLQLFRLNKS
+691 FLKLFRLNKS
-701 EWPFILLGTLAAII
+701 EWPFIALGTLAAVIS
-715 NGAGHPIFCIIFAKI
+715 GACHPIFSIIFAKI
-730 ITIFSIKDDTERIQ
+730 ITIFSIKDDRERIQ
-744 HEANIFSIIFAV
+744 HEANIFSITFAV
-756 IGVVY
+756 IGVVC
-761 FIACFLQGF
+761 FITWFLQGF

-787 FKAMLRQDISWFDDK
+787 FKAMLRQEISWFDDK
-802 KNSTGALTTRLAT
+802 KNNTGALTTRLAT
-815 DAAQIQTAT
+815 EAAQIQTAT

-833 NISSMGLSA
+833 NISSMGLSV

-870 TSALIGFANQD
+870 TSALTGFANRD
-881 KKELQQ
+881 KKELQR

-899 RTVVSLTRENTFEQ
+899 RTVASLTRESTFEQ

-943 MYFTYAAGFRF
+943 MYFTYAASFRF

-983 GEMLTFA
+983 GETLTFA

-1006 FERTPAIDSYSQEGD
+1006 FERTPAIDSYSQEGE
-1021 KPATFKGNLEF
+1021 KPATFRGGLEF
-1032 CEVSFTYSSRPDVPI
+1032 REVSFTYSSRPDVPI

-1092 GIDAKH
+1092 GINAKH

-1129 DNSRNVPLDDIQEVA
+1129 DNSRNVPLDEIQEVA

-1156 PEKYNTRVGNK
+1156 PEKYNTRVGDK

-1182 RALLRQPKL
+1182 RALLRQPKI
-1191 LLLDEATSALDNAS
+1191 LLLDEATSALDNES

-1251 HHQLMAKREAYF
+1251 HQQLMAKREAYF

>member
-1 MGDIDIEIT
+1 MEDIDLEIA
-10 GQAPKYSTNEDVAD
+10 GQAPKYSTNVEIDD
-24 RRHTEKEKKSKPPE
+24 RRHKEKEGKGKPSE
-38 VVGPITIFRYAD
+38 IVGPVTIFRYAD
-50 GLDIT
+50 GLDII
-55 LMVFGTIAAVIN
+55 LMIFGTIAAIAN

-76 VFGEMSDGFVSG
+76 VFGEMSNGFVSG
-88 CISQENL
+88 CISQESL
-95 SSSLNCN
+95 PSSLSCN

-107 FEEQMTMFA
+107 FEEQMTEFA
-116 LYYVGIGVT
+116 LYYIGIGAT

-152 FHAILGQELSWFDVS
+152 FHAVLGQELAWFDTS
-167 NSGELN
+167 NCGELN
-173 TRLNEDINKIN
+173 TRLTEDINKIN

-189 KVVQLFQNMSTFIVG
+189 KVAQLFQNMTTFIVG

-215 TLVILATSPLVMM
+215 TLVILATSPLVVI
-228 SAAFFS
+228 SAAFCS
-234 KMIITL
+234 KMIIML

-285 KVLGIKKAIASK
+285 KNLGIKKAIASK
-297 LSLGFL
+297 LSLGLL

-332 TVLAVFFCVTFSSY
+332 TVLAVFFSVTFSSY

-361 RGAAFKIFKI
+361 RGAAFKVFKI
-371 IDQKPAID
+371 IDQKPTIN
-379 SFSSDGHKLDHIKG
+379 SFSSDGHRLDHIKG
-393 ILEFNNVQFSYPS
+393 TLEFNNVQFNYPS

-480 VLFGTTIRNNIRYGR
+480 VLFGTTIRNNIKYGR

-507 KEANAYNFIMDFPDK
+507 KEANAYDFIMEFPDK

-584 TLVIAHRLSTIRT
+584 TLVIAHRLSTVRT
-597 ANLIVAIADGAVAEE
+597 ANVIVALADGAVAEV
-612 GTHVE
+612 GTHTE
-617 LMAKRGLYYSLAT
+617 LMKRKGLYYALAT
-630 AQSIKTTENSEES
+630 AQSIKTEDSEES
-643 TETMTI
+643 TEMI
-649 KDHEEASPINGL
+649 SLKDHEVSPVNGL

-666 SIKHIPEKGAEEE
+666 SINHVSQKKTEEE
-679 ATPEEQDLPKVS
+679 AAPEEEHLPKVS
-691 FLQLFRLNKS
+691 FLKLFRLNRS
-701 EWPFILLGTLAAII
+701 EWPFIALGTLAAVVS
-715 NGAGHPIFCIIFAKI
+715 GACHPAFSIIFAKI
-730 ITIFSIKDDTERIQ
+730 ITIFSIKDDPERIR
-744 HEANIFSIIFAV
+744 HEANIFSIIFAA
-756 IGVVY
+756 IGVVC
-761 FIACFLQGF
+761 FITWFLQGF
-770 LYGRSGEILTMR
+770 LYGRSGETLTMR

-787 FKAMLRQDISWFDDK
+787 FKAMLRQEISWFDDK
-802 KNSTGALTTRLAT
+802 KNNTGALTTRLAT
-815 DAAQIQTAT
+815 EAAQIQSAT
-824 GSRLGVIAQ
+824 GLRLGVIAQ
-833 NISSMGLSA
+833 NISSMGLSV
-842 IISFIYGWEMTLLI
+842 IISFIYGWEMTLLN

-870 TSALIGFANQD
+870 TSALTGFANRD
-881 KKELQQ
+881 KKELQR

-899 RTVVSLTRENTFEQ
+899 RTVASLTRESTFEQ
-913 MYEENLQKPYRNA
+913 MYEENLKTPYRNA

-943 MYFTYAAGFRF
+943 MYFTYAASFRF
-954 GAYLITVGRMTPEGV
+954 GAYLITVGRMTPESV

-983 GEMLTFA
+983 GETLTFA

-1006 FERTPAIDSYSQEGD
+1006 FERTPAIDSYSQEGHE
-1021 KPATFKGNLEF
+1021 PATFRGSLEF
-1032 CEVSFTYSSRPDVPI
+1032 HEVSFTYPSRPDVPI
-1047 LQGLSLQI
+1047 LQDLSLQI
-1055 ERGQTVAFVG
+1055 EKGQTVAFVG

-1092 GIDAKH
+1092 GINAKH

-1129 DNSRNVPLDDIQEVA
+1129 DNSRNVPLDEIQEVA

-1156 PEKYNTRVGNK
+1156 PEKYSTRVGDK

-1182 RALLRQPKL
+1182 RALLRQPKI
-1191 LLLDEATSALDNAS
+1191 LLLDEATSALDNES

-1251 HHQLMAKREAYF
+1251 HQQLMAKREAYF
-1263 NLVNAQTQL
+1263 NLVNAQTQH

>member
-1 MGDIDIEIT
+1 LVKVEMS
-10 GQAPKYSTNEDVAD
+10 Q
-24 RRHTEKEKKSKPPE
+24 KEEKSKSSE
-38 VVGPITIFRYAD
+38 IVGPITIFRYAD

-55 LMVFGTIAAVIN
+55 LMVFGTIAAVLN

-88 CISQENL
+88 CISQET
-95 SSSLNCN
+95 SSLSCN
-102 QSQVP
+102 QSKVP
-107 FEEQMTMFA
+107 FEEQMTEFA
-116 LYYVGIGVT
+116 LYYVGIGAT

-152 FHAILGQELSWFDVS
+152 FHAILGQELSWFDTS

-173 TRLNEDINKIN
+173 TRLTEDINKIN

-189 KVVQLFQNMSTFIVG
+189 KVAQLFQNMSTFTVG
-204 IVIGFVKGWKL
+204 IVIGFLKGWKL
-215 TLVILATSPLVMM
+215 TLVILSTSPLKFT
-228 SAAFFS
+228 SFS
-234 KMIITL
+234 
-240 TSKELTAYAKAGAVA
+240 YAKAGAVA

-271 EKEINRYTSKLGEA
+271 EKEINRYTSNLGEA
-285 KVLGIKKAIASK
+285 KNLGIKKAIASK
-297 LSLGFL
+297 LSVGFL

-325 NTDYTIG
+325 NTGYSIG

-361 RGAAFKIFKI
+361 RGAAFKVFKI
-371 IDQKPAID
+371 IDQKPTID

-393 ILEFNNVQFSYPS
+393 TLEFNNVQFSYPS

-431 SGCGKSTTVQLLQ
+431 SGCGKSTMVQLLQ

-455 VDGHDIKSLNVRH
+455 VDGHDIKSLNLRH

-507 KEANAYNFIMDFPDK
+507 KEANAYDFIMEFPDK

-597 ANLIVAIADGAVAEE
+597 ANVIVAIADGAVAEV
-612 GTHVE
+612 GTHSE
-617 LMAKRGLYYSLAT
+617 LMEKRGLYYSLAT
-630 AQSIKTTENSEES
+630 AQVPYKGWMEAFTAQRGFQRKGNSLVCNSIE
-643 TETMTI
+643 
-649 KDHEEASPINGL
+649 H
-661 ISKRA
+661 
-666 SIKHIPEKGAEEE
+666 
-679 ATPEEQDLPKVS
+679 LPKVS
-691 FLQLFRLNKS
+691 FLKLFRLNKS
-701 EWPFILLGTLAAII
+701 EWPFIALGTLAAVIS
-715 NGAGHPIFCIIFAKI
+715 GACHPIFSIIFAKI
-730 ITIFSIKDDTERIQ
+730 ITVNDPERIQ
-744 HEANIFSIIFAV
+744 HEANIFSITFAV
-756 IGVVY
+756 IGGVC
-761 FIACFLQGF
+761 FITWFLQGF

-787 FKAMLRQDISWFDDK
+787 FKAMLRQEISWFDDK
-802 KNSTGALTTRLAT
+802 KNNTGALTTRLAT
-815 DAAQIQTAT
+815 EAAQIQTAT

-833 NISSMGLSA
+833 NISSMGLSV

-870 TSALIGFANQD
+870 TSALTGFANRD
-881 KKELQQ
+881 KKELQR

-899 RTVVSLTRENTFEQ
+899 RTVASLTRESTFEQ

-943 MYFTYAAGFRF
+943 MYFTYAASFRL

-983 GEMLTFA
+983 GETLTFA

-1006 FERTPAIDSYSQEGD
+1006 FERTPAIDSYSQEGE
-1021 KPATFKGNLEF
+1021 KPATFRGGLEF
-1032 CEVSFTYSSRPDVPI
+1032 REVSFTYSSRPDVPI

-1092 GIDAKH
+1092 GINAKH

-1121 IAENIAYG
+1121 ITENIAYG
-1129 DNSRNVPLDDIQEVA
+1129 DNSRNVPLDEIQEVA

-1156 PEKYNTRVGNK
+1156 PEKYNTRVGDK

-1182 RALLRQPKL
+1182 RALLRQPKI
-1191 LLLDEATSALDNAS
+1191 LLLDEATSALDNES

-1251 HHQLMAKREAYF
+1251 HQQLMAKREAYF